1 MTMTTSRSL
10 AMLVCCAALA
20 ACSKEGAQSIS
31 APAPGAAVKFYN
43 FSTGAPGVNF
53 YANDTKATAIS
64 STNGTESTSGT
75 AFGAV
80 AAGGFYVG
88 LAPGQYTLSGR
99 LTPAT
104 ADSGLAIAS
113 APSTLADGKY
123 YSFYLSGPYNTTTKQ
138 TDWFMVEDP
147 IPAQIDYAN
156 AVVRFVNGVYNGTGP
171 LTLWIKSTVTGDSGA
186 VSGPVAY
193 KAASP
198 FVTVPGIVY
207 DLTARYTGSNTAVIS
222 RAGVSFV
229 AGRVYTISARTGA
242 VLDNT
247 ANR

>member
-1 MTMTTSRSL
+1 MTTSRSF
-10 AMLVCCAALA
+10 AILVCCAALA

-43 FSTGAPGVNF
+43 FSTGAPAVNF
-53 YANDTKATAIS
+53 YANGTKVTAIS
-64 STNGTESTSGT
+64 STSGQESTLGT
-75 AFGAV
+75 SFGAV

-88 LAPGQYTLSGR
+88 LVPGQYTLTGR

-113 APSTLADGKY
+113 AVTTLADGKY

-138 TDWFMVEDP
+138 SDSFIVEDP
-147 IPAQIDYAN
+147 IPAEIDYVN
-156 AVVRFVNGVYNGTGP
+156 TTVRFVNGVYNGTGP
-171 LTLWIKSTVTGDSGA
+171 LTLWTKNTVTGDSSA
-186 VSGPVAY
+186 VGGPVAY
-193 KAASP
+193 KSASDFLAGP
-198 FVTVPGIVY
+198 SAVY

-222 RAGVSFV
+222 RAGVSLS
-229 AGRVYTISARTGA
+229 AGRVYTISARTGG
-242 VLDNT
+242 VLDVT